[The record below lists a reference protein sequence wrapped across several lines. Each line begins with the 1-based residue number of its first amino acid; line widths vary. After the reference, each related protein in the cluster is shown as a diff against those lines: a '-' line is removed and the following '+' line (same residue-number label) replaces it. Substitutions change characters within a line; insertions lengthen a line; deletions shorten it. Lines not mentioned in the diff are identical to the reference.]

1 MSVAITSGGALQV
14 TADNAHDDA
23 AGNAY
28 IHILDVIGDIDGS
41 TVASISS

>member
-1 MSVAITSGGALQV
+1 MAGGAFQFK
-14 TADNAHDDA
+14 ADNGHDDA

-28 IHILDVIGDIDGS
+28 IHILDVIGDIDGT